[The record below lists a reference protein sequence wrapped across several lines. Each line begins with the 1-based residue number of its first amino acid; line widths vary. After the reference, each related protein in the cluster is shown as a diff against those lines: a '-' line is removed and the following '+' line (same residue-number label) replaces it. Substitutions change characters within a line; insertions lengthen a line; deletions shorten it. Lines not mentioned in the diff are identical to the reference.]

1 MHIGSQ
7 LLDLAPFRGL
17 SGESPSWSSNCAAR
31 VSQFAGSISA
41 AVSASATAPRTPP
54 EPTAY
59 AALVREI
66 FGTLDC
72 RSGIRA
78 RPGAVRPLRIA
89 GPPGRLHQGR
99 RDQAVRHHRRGD
111 ERPDPPRA
119 LRGLAR
125 HRAGA
130 AAGAGAALAPA
141 DVVGPVCE
149 TGDTFATE
157 RDLPPLGRRRS
168 RRLDQCRRLW
178 RGDEFDLQQPASGA
192 RGAGLGRPVCR
203 DPAAAELR
211 RDAGDGFGPGMAER
225 ARRRRGSIPASPLA
239 DPAATCPAEVEHAEP
254 FRPEDLLV
262 LRMRLARAAL
272 LWERVWPACLAGTLP
287 SRRFRVVVLFDLL
300 PGLPGIA
307 HAAILALIA
316 VAVAAAAVWGMR
328 TARRGGWPDM
338 LAARRRIEQASG
350 LPHRPLLALSDRPS
364 APLDESARLLWAA
377 HQRRMAA
384 VLRRLRVGWPIAGL
398 ARRDP
403 WGLRSMLAI
412 LLLLAVIDA
421 GADWRDRAFRA
432 FQPSFA
438 GSAASL
444 ASSFELWV
452 SPPEYTGL
460 APQFLRADVAET
472 VPVAIGSMLLGQV
485 HGGGE
490 CRVLRSTRQAGFH
503 RDRQAEFPC
512 RAEADRR
519 QGAEPEQGGSLL
531 GRWPIQIVPDNPP
544 VIAFADPPS
553 ATPRAALH
561 IDYRASDDYGVASA
575 KAVIRRPTG

>member
-1 MHIGSQ
+1 M
-7 LLDLAPFRGL
+7 
-17 SGESPSWSSNCAAR
+17 AR
-31 VSQFAGSISA
+31 
-41 AVSASATAPRTPP
+41 
-54 EPTAY
+54 
-59 AALVREI
+59 
-66 FGTLDC
+66 
-72 RSGIRA
+72 
-78 RPGAVRPLRIA
+78 
-89 GPPGRLHQGR
+89 
-99 RDQAVRHHRRGD
+99 
-111 ERPDPPRA
+111 
-119 LRGLAR
+119 
-125 HRAGA
+125 
-130 AAGAGAALAPA
+130 
-141 DVVGPVCE
+141 
-149 TGDTFATE
+149 
-157 RDLPPLGRRRS
+157 
-168 RRLDQCRRLW
+168 
-178 RGDEFDLQQPASGA
+178 
-192 RGAGLGRPVCR
+192 
-203 DPAAAELR
+203 
-211 RDAGDGFGPGMAER
+211 R
-225 ARRRRGSIPASPLA
+225 ARRRHGSIPGLASPGRSSGRPIVL
-239 DPAATCPAEVEHAEP
+239 PRWSMLNLL
-254 FRPEDLLV
+254 RPEDRLV

-272 LWERVWPACLAGTLP
+272 LWERVWPAFWPALCVLGVFA
-287 SRRFRVVVLFDLL
+287 SVVLFDLL

-307 HAAILALIA
+307 HAAILALVAVA
-316 VAVAAAAVWGMR
+316 VAVAAVWGVR

-460 APQFLRADVAET
+460 APHFLRADVAET

-485 HGGGE
+485 HDGGE
-490 CRVLRSTRQAGFH
+490 VPRLAIDAASEDFTAIDKQNFRLERKLTDGRELRLQ
-503 RDRQAEFPC
+503 
-512 RAEADRR
+512 
-519 QGAEPEQGGSLL
+519 QGGSLL
-531 GRWPIQIVPDNPP
+531 GRWPIQIVPDNSP

-561 IDYRASDDYGVASA
+561 IDYRASDDYGVTSA
-575 KAVIRRPTG
+575 KAVIRRPASGSPAGASPDAASPDAPSNEAIELDLPLPGLNL